1 MAKKSSLQKNV
12 EKLQSHFSGELS
24 EDQINSGDWSP
35 EALAENRRRYL
46 EKEAPW
52 VLEGISCYEYYV
64 KYIKPKQM
72 AA

>member
-1 MAKKSSLQKNV
+1 MAKKSSLQNNV
-12 EKLQSHFSGELS
+12 EKLQAHFKGELN
-24 EDQINSGDWSP
+24 EQQINSGDWSP
-35 EALAENRRRYL
+35 EAIAENRRRYF
-46 EKEAPW
+46 EKEQPW